1 MPTFYDIS
9 VPISPRLP
17 IYRGDPPVAVELA
30 HAMARGDLAD
40 VSRID
45 LGAHTG
51 THVDA
56 PSHFLPGA
64 RTVDQLPLE
73 ALVGPCHVADL
84 RGVHRIGPADLER
97 AAGSGGTERLLLK
110 TDNSALW
117 SRLQFE
123 STFAAVTVEGARW
136 LADRGYRL
144 VGIDYLSI
152 APFEDPAGPHRVLL
166 EAGVVILEGLD
177 LAAVEPGV
185 YHLICLPLRLAGAEG
200 APARAVLVSDDG

>member
-1 MPTFYDIS
+1 MPTFHDVS
-9 VPISPRLP
+9 VPVSPGIP
-17 IYRGDPPVAVELA
+17 VYRGDPPVSLALA
-30 HAMARGDLAD
+30 HAMARGDPAD
-40 VSRID
+40 VTRID
-45 LGAHTG
+45 MGAHTG

-73 ALVGPCHVADL
+73 ALLGPCRVVDL

-97 AAGSGGTERLLLK
+97 ATAGHADERLLLK

-117 SRLQFE
+117 AQGAFQERY
-123 STFAAVTVEGARW
+123 AAVTRDGARW
-136 LADRGYRL
+136 LADRGCRL

-177 LAAVEPGV
+177 LSAVDPGP
-185 YHLICLPLRLAGAEG
+185 YRLICLPLRLAGAEG
-200 APARAVLVSDDG
+200 APARAVLVSEP